1 MGSGLEAGVAAIPK
15 AYEARPAGPV
25 AVVIPTYN
33 HGHFLADA
41 IASVERQTVPAAEV
55 IVVDDG
61 SSDHPEDVVAQ
72 FSRVRFIR
80 QDNQGLAAARNAG
93 LRAAGSEKVVF
104 LDADDLLAP
113 DAIESGLACFSRHP
127 AAGFVYGAHRVV
139 NAEGV
144 AISEVKF
151 EEIGHDAFAS
161 FLRGNCIGMHAT
173 VTYDRERIVA
183 CGGFN
188 ESLRRCEDYDLY
200 LRLSLKHPV
209 ACHPTLAA
217 YYRWHGANMSADF
230 TGMLNSV
237 LRVQGAFAELA
248 RRDPGRVQAF
258 NEGRAIWRDYYSKE
272 CLDRMRAERGSR
284 AKLASATAAMRASP
298 LYALKRLAP
307 IALRKLVRSAP
318 EGLTQIARQLTG
330 RRGAFAPRMGSF
342 RFGDFASVTP
352 ACPDFGYSRGLPID
366 RYYVEAFL
374 AERSVDIRGR
384 ALEIGDASYCRRF
397 GKVAYQDVLQVD
409 AGAPEATITG
419 DLSSRG
425 VLPQD
430 VFDCMVVTQ
439 TLHLIYDMP
448 AAIREMH
455 SALKPGGVLLLTSP
469 GTTRIDRGDW
479 KDTWYWSLTEASI
492 RRLFSE
498 AFGDENFRVGVHG
511 NVYAATCFLQ
521 GLALEEVDRQ
531 KLDVLDPSY
540 PVILTVRA
548 RKAVQP

>member
-1 MGSGLEAGVAAIPK
+1 
-15 AYEARPAGPV
+15 
-25 AVVIPTYN
+25 
-33 HGHFLADA
+33 
-41 IASVERQTVPAAEV
+41 
-55 IVVDDG
+55 
-61 SSDHPEDVVAQ
+61 
-72 FSRVRFIR
+72 
-80 QDNQGLAAARNAG
+80 
-93 LRAAGSEKVVF
+93 
-104 LDADDLLAP
+104 
-113 DAIESGLACFSRHP
+113 
-127 AAGFVYGAHRVV
+127 
-139 NAEGV
+139 
-144 AISEVKF
+144 
-151 EEIGHDAFAS
+151 
-161 FLRGNCIGMHAT
+161 MHAT
-173 VTYDRERIVA
+173 VLYDRERLAA

-200 LRLSLKHPV
+200 LRLSLKYPV

-217 YYRWHGANMSADF
+217 DYRWHGANMSADF

-248 RRDPGRVQAF
+248 RRDPGRAQAF

-272 CLDRMRAERGSR
+272 CLDRMRAERGNR
-284 AKLASATAAMRASP
+284 AKLASATAAVRASP
-298 LYALKRLAP
+298 LYALRRLGP
-307 IALRKLVRSAP
+307 IALRKLLRPAP
-318 EGLTQIARQLTG
+318 RGLTQIARRLTG
-330 RRGAFAPRMGSF
+330 RGGAFAPRMGSF

-374 AERSVDIRGR
+374 AERSADIRGR

-397 GKVAYQDVLQVD
+397 GKVAYQDVLHVD
-409 AGAPEATITG
+409 AGAREATITG

-448 AAIREMH
+448 AAIREMRN
-455 SALKPGGVLLLTSP
+455 ALKPGGVLLLTSP

-498 AFGDENFRVGVHG
+498 AFGDENLRVGVHG

-521 GLALEEVDRQ
+521 GLALEEVDRE